1 MSDYKIKLA
10 DMCLL
15 DPLERERDAKR
26 EMKFAG
32 DSLMDFRRRQME
44 TDDELKSAL
53 ESLCD
58 LYTEK
63 RDDALRE
70 LNRARA
76 DMMLYF
82 KYHGITPTAI

>member
-1 MSDYKIKLA
+1 MVDVKE
-10 DMCLL
+10 MCLL
-15 DPLERERDAKR
+15 DLLERERDAKR

-44 TDDELKSAL
+44 TDEEYLKSAL
-53 ESLCD
+53 ESICD

-63 RDDALRE
+63 RDNALRE